1 MSDKYFQKITELN
14 AAEVPFAI
22 ATVIKI
28 TGSVSAK
35 PGAKSIISDKGETL
49 FGWVG
54 GGCAEEA
61 VREASLESMRDGETR
76 IVPLDLDDEILGVG
90 MPCGGTMEVYVEPYL
105 PKPELIIVGHGR
117 IAEIL
122 AQLAHTVHFSVTI
135 NDGGAT
141 REAFPM
147 AERLITSDLDFSQLI
162 VGPKTYVVVVTQ
174 HKGDQNSIKK
184 ALEGNGPYIGL
195 VASTKRAKLVFEY
208 LLSEGLSSELLKRVH
223 SPAGLD
229 FAGITPEE
237 IALSIVS
244 EMVIIRRGGSGKP
257 MTKVKKASTV

>member
-1 MSDKYFQKITELN
+1 
-14 AAEVPFAI
+14 
-22 ATVIKI
+22 
-28 TGSVSAK
+28 
-35 PGAKSIISDKGETL
+35 
-49 FGWVG
+49 
-54 GGCAEEA
+54 
-61 VREASLESMRDGETR
+61 
-76 IVPLDLDDEILGVG
+76 
-90 MPCGGTMEVYVEPYL
+90 
-105 PKPELIIVGHGR
+105 
-117 IAEIL
+117 
-122 AQLAHTVHFSVTI
+122 
-135 NDGGAT
+135 
-141 REAFPM
+141 M

-208 LLSEGLSSELLKRVH
+208 LLAEGVKTELLKRVH

-244 EMVIIRRGGSGKP
+244 EMGTIRRGGSGKP
-257 MTKVKKASTV
+257 MMKIKKVSPV